1 MSTDTSPDDL
11 EPADCSIERVDALRL
26 TLSAEPWPFAEAHRQ
41 AIERHWACRSAENP
55 GFWDGEV
62 LVLRGL
68 QRQGGSMAGVLGRE
82 RFSAFL
88 YWRDFPALDPTGL
101 DAFGTGIVRSAE
113 GHVLVG
119 RAAAR
124 TLNAGRIYLP
134 GGFLD
139 PRDRACD
146 GSVDVAACAA
156 RELAEEIGLDV
167 ATLRRVP
174 GIIVATYGRY
184 CCFAAEWRSTLGTD
198 ELLRQLRRSMARHG
212 DQELNEID
220 IVRRTGDL
228 DRRDVIDHARFV
240 VRSLL
245 AGVV

>member
-1 MSTDTSPDDL
+1 MSNDTNPDD
-11 EPADCSIERVDALRL
+11 PARTDRSIERVDALRL
-26 TLSAEPWPFAEAHRQ
+26 TLSAEPWPFAEAHRL
-41 AIERHWACRSAENP
+41 AIERHWTRRSAENP

-62 LVLRGL
+62 LVLRRL
-68 QRQGGSMAGVLGRE
+68 QRQGRSLEGVLGRE

-88 YWRDFPALDPTGL
+88 YWRDFPELDPTGL
-101 DAFGTGIVRSAE
+101 DGFGTGIVRSAE

-146 GSVDVAACAA
+146 GSIDVAACAA

-167 ATLRRVP
+167 TTLARVP
-174 GIIVATYGRY
+174 GIIVATHGRHR
-184 CCFAAEWRSTLGTD
+184 CLAAEWRSGLGTD
-198 ELLRQLRRSMARHG
+198 ELLRQLREGMARHG

-220 IVRRTGDL
+220 IVRLACDL
-228 DRRDVIDHARFV
+228 DHRDVIDHARFV
-240 VRSLL
+240 VESLL
-245 AGVV
+245 DGVV